1 MTSGPLSFFR
11 SRIRKDPRRELTQA
25 ATVLETEEFNLWCA
39 MNDRPF
45 RLRLVEVDGEQ
56 PEWCIEA
63 EPGTAN
69 ARIVYATGTGSETAA
84 VAVAYG
90 FVAGVEWLEVLQ
102 EAEQQEAEE
111 AEAEAFRQAESEE
124 AGDEETQDAD
134 ADGQEST

>member
-69 ARIVYATGTGSETAA
+69 ARIVYATGTGAETAA

-111 AEAEAFRQAESEE
+111 AEAEAFRQAESEV
-124 AGDEETQDAD
+124 AGDEETQEAV